1 MVCFLYLTILFK
13 QPIDPYWDFQGRNAA
28 AGMFFNPQECLMFF
42 RHVSCSVHAAVLSV
56 TLASAGSAL
65 ADNGAPDQGAGIGT
79 RAAQA
84 VHAPFDVVHTRISAE
99 GNTLVFRMQVSGKAG
114 RMRPA
119 RSGKLA
125 GSQVFSYVWPTSL
138 DPSEVGF
145 EAKAGILAFAVTAH
159 PDFDDT
165 PLFDE
170 NGDGNVK
177 NDGQVW
183 HSHWVVLA
191 PDEACGKGSLKVV
204 DIPAG
209 SQPRL
214 PKTWPG
220 LPLLIDSPGWSPTF
234 ERGSVSVRVPFD
246 EGSSAPT
253 ARFDG
258 VTAALRVNASM
269 HNPLLCVAQVFKVA
283 SGDLSLPGQVER

>member
-1 MVCFLYLTILFK
+1 M
-13 QPIDPYWDFQGRNAA
+13 
-28 AGMFFNPQECLMFF
+28 
-42 RHVSCSVHAAVLSV
+42 LSV
-56 TLASAGSAL
+56 ALASAGNAL
-65 ADNGAPDQGAGIGT
+65 ADSGAREHGEGIDT
-79 RAAQA
+79 RASSA
-84 VHAPFDVVHTRISAE
+84 VQAPFDVVNTRISAQ
-99 GNTLVFRMQVSGKAG
+99 GNALVFRMQVSGKAG
-114 RMRPA
+114 HTRPA
-119 RSGKLA
+119 KSGKLA

-145 EAKAGILAFAVTAH
+145 EAKTGILAFAVTAH

-170 NGDGNVK
+170 DGDGDVK

-191 PDEACGKGSLKVV
+191 PDEACGKGALKVV

-234 ERGSVSVRVPFD
+234 EQGSVSVRVPFD
-246 EGSSAPT
+246 EGSIAPT
-253 ARFDG
+253 AKFDG
-258 VTAALRVNASM
+258 VTAALRVNASV
-269 HNPLLCVAQVFKVA
+269 HSPLLCVAKVFKVA
-283 SGDLSLPGQVER
+283 SGDLSLPGQVGH